1 MVDFRDYELA
11 KSRFLKKHGGLVKI
25 VSSPFEN
32 NSYSKNYIAK
42 DGKVFY
48 EVNTIKNNLTIVE
61 FFDMDNS
68 KSQFCFI

>member
-25 VSSPFEN
+25 ISSPFEN

-48 EVNTIKNNLTIVE
+48 EINTIEGHITKVE

-68 KSQFCFI
+68 KSQHCYI

>member
-1 MVDFRDYELA
+1 MVDFKDYEIS
-11 KSRFLKKHGGLVKI
+11 KSRFLKKHGGLSHI
-25 VSSPFEN
+25 MSSSFEN

-48 EVNTIKNNLTIVE
+48 EINTIKGNTTFVE

-68 KSQFCFI
+68 KSQFCYI